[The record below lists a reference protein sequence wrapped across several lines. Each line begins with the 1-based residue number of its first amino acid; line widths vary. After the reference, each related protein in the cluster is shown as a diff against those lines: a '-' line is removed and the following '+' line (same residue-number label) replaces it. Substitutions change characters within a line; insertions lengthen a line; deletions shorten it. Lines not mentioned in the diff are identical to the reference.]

1 MEYYENQINAIAMLS
16 WSSAGQP
23 KQIIPQ
29 SQLYPAS
36 APVRPALLAPGVSQ
50 RTNLVFGWAGSYTLQ
65 SATNVTGPYVD
76 LTSATSPYTNNVG
89 APRQFFRLRS
99 Q

>member
-1 MEYYENQINAIAMLS
+1 VAMLS
-16 WSSAGQP
+16 WSSAGQA

-36 APVRPALLAPGVSQ
+36 APGRPALSALVASQ
-50 RTNLVFGWAGSYTLQ
+50 GTNIVLGWAGSYTLQ

-76 LTSATSPYTNNVG
+76 ITGATSPATNSLRAN
-89 APRQFFRLRS
+89 RQQFFRLKS
-99 Q
+99 E